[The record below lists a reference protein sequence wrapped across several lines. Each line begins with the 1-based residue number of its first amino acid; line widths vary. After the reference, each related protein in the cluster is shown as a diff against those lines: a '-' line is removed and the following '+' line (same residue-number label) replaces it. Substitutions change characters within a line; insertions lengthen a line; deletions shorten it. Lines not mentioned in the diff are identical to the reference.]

1 MVRMYVVVVVWSL
14 SIGLLRLHELLPI
27 RLLCP
32 WNFPV
37 KITGVGCHFLLQW
50 IFPTQGSNPHLLQS
64 LPLSCQRNSSSCVW
78 THTTT
83 TQSKIYSISNIL
95 ANSPPHSQRLSLFW
109 HGSPS
114 VTFACFVI
122 LYKWNH
128 SVSTLLSGFFHSS
141 LCLWDLSI
149 LLSIVVIFFSG
160 GFQPNQF
167 WHTQRAFGNV

>member
-1 MVRMYVVVVVWSL
+1 MLLLFSRSVSDSCDSMNSCLPGSSVHEISQSRSLEWVAISFFSGSSRPRDQTLISCGSRWIRSHWAARETLVRVY
-14 SIGLLRLHELLPI
+14 GPTQPLP
-27 RLLCP
+27 RARYRA
-32 WNFPV
+32 
-37 KITGVGCHFLLQW
+37 
-50 IFPTQGSNPHLLQS
+50 FPTFWP
-64 LPLSCQRNSSSCVW
+64 
-78 THTTT
+78 
-83 TQSKIYSISNIL
+83 IL
-95 ANSPPHSQRLSLFW
+95 RPTPRDCHWEFW
-109 HGSPS
+109 HRSPS
-114 VTFACFVI
+114 VTFACFAI